1 MKYNKDDIQTVLDL
15 AQCIVGVLRA
25 AGYDAH
31 IVGGALRVLAVG
43 GSTSDVDIAV
53 LTTVKES
60 QLLHKDTQILFKFAG
75 LNFHLQHCMA
85 YAGAC
90 GFIADWRSGDIN
102 IISYDKETYPTVE
115 SLVQGFDYNFNMYLL
130 NSDSTLRNV
139 SLQGND
145 RVYLNTNIASHHNI
159 DRVMNERTPR
169 FKEMLGHLD
178 WSACL

>member
-1 MKYNKDDIQTVLDL
+1 MIYTKENISTVLGL
-15 AQCIVGVLRA
+15 AKLVVGVLRG

-53 LTTVKES
+53 LTTLEEFQS
-60 QLLHKDTQILFKFAG
+60 LHKDTRILFKFAD
-75 LNFHLQHCMA
+75 LNFHLQHCRA

-102 IISYDKETYPTVE
+102 IISYDKEAYPTVE

-130 NSDSTLRNV
+130 NADDTLRNV

-145 RVYLNTNIASHHNI
+145 RVHLNTNIASHHNI